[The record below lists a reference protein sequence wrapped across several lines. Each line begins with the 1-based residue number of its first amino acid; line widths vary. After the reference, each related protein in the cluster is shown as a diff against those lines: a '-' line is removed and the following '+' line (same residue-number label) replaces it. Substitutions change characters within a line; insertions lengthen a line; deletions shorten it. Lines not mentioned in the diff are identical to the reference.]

1 MHMQKQKVHLLIA
14 PAIGGLFLIADQIL
28 KYIAEYHQNLSY
40 YYIKPW
46 LGWEYLK
53 NPGVAFGIPIP
64 HYVIIPLSFLIL
76 FIGFLYLSKSE
87 KKTILSFYALAFIA
101 SGAISNLIDRI
112 VYSATID
119 YIRILGSV
127 INMADILIILGVLL
141 LISDRH
147 EKNKR
152 LSA

>member
-1 MHMQKQKVHLLIA
+1 M
-14 PAIGGLFLIADQIL
+14 
-28 KYIAEYHQNLSY
+28 
-40 YYIKPW
+40 
-46 LGWEYLK
+46 
-53 NPGVAFGIPIP
+53 
-64 HYVIIPLSFLIL
+64 IIPLSFLIL